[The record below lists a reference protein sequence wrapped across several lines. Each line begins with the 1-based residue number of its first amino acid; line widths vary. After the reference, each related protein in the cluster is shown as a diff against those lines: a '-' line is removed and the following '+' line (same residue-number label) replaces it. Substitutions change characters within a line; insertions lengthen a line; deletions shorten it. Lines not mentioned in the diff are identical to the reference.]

1 MCIYMCVC
9 APVSVY
15 VTLCVCVCVYVCVCM
30 CVCVCYF
37 QEAYKLNKQE
47 KKKHLLPY
55 SLNKTLFD

>member
-15 VTLCVCVCVYVCVCM
+15 VTLCVCVYVCVCV

-47 KKKHLLPY
+47 KKKQLLPY

>member
-15 VTLCVCVCVYVCVCM
+15 VTLCVCVCV
-30 CVCVCYF
+30 CVCYF

-47 KKKHLLPY
+47 KKKQLLPY